1 MNLESKMADY
11 RSKVELLKEQMQVNS
26 DQKFKIGELEREITA
41 KSQQVINEQRAQN
54 SFKEEL
60 MRTKEMLSE
69 KSLKVKAL
77 ETDVERLRDVV
88 QALESKMYKKED

>member
-1 MNLESKMADY
+1 
-11 RSKVELLKEQMQVNS
+11 
-26 DQKFKIGELEREITA
+26 
-41 KSQQVINEQRAQN
+41 VINEQRAQN

-77 ETDVERLRDVV
+77 ETEVERLRDVV
-88 QALESKMYKKED
+88 